1 MESSMKRW
9 LLISIT
15 VLTLLLS
22 QEMKAEDPDYPGW
35 VWVGTGWVCIDGEDP
50 ELPPATDP
58 VKK

>member
-1 MESSMKRW
+1 MKRW

-35 VWVGTGWVCIDGEDP
+35 VWIGTGWVCIDGDP
-50 ELPPATDP
+50 NDPQPIPP